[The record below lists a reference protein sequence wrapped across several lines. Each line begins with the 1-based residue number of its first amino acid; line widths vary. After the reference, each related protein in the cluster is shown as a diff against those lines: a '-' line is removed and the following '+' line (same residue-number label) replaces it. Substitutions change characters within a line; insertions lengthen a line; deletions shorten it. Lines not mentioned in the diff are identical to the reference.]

1 MRLDLP
7 SIGKE
12 WAYGHDGTRQ
22 LWHIHKTFGEW
33 AVKFHKA
40 GKGAGLVLEIGDY
53 WIWWRTAH
61 EDDWVEHVSRKRWGS
76 KQVVADLVEGLA
88 YFQRLVSELRK
99 AGLLAEQQK

>member
-40 GKGAGLVLEIGDY
+40 GKGEGLVLEIGDY
-53 WIWWRTAH
+53 WIGWRTAH
-61 EDDWVEHVSRKRWGS
+61 EDDWVEHIRAKGWG
-76 KQVVADLVEGLA
+76 KQVERDLIKGLF
-88 YFQRLVSELRK
+88 YFRQLVSALK
-99 AGLLAEQQK
+99 AIGVLK